1 MKLAAENG
9 HLFYKLYPALMCYT
23 NQRLKVVEKLASAF
37 EKYMAVPEELRLMVR
52 DTLFSHRELID
63 EFVRKNPSG
72 LTLTELSIVSSWKK
86 AVVGTFYIVR
96 YLKDY
101 TVFLDDRK
109 PPKAY
114 GVVAVVD
121 PLEELLGPT
130 IPVLTPAV
138 LLPFQG
144 TIICDGLLSPFR
156 SALGPIVRQRINEA
170 YREAKDNYGIIR
182 SLPFQE

>member
-1 MKLAAENG
+1 MKLSRDDG
-9 HLFYKLYPALMCYT
+9 RLFYKLYPALMCYT
-23 NQRLKVVEKLASAF
+23 NQRLKVVNKLASEF
-37 EKYMAVPEELRLMVR
+37 EKYIADPEELRLMVR

-63 EFVRKNPSG
+63 EFVRKNPDC
-72 LTLTELSIVSSWKK
+72 LTLTELSIVASWKK
-86 AVVGTFYIVR
+86 AVVGTFYIAC

-114 GVVAVVD
+114 GVVAVAE
-121 PLEELLGPT
+121 PLEELLGPN

-144 TIICDGLLSPFR
+144 RIIFDGLLSPFQ
-156 SALGPIVRQRINEA
+156 SALGPTVRQRVNDA
-170 YREAKDNYGIIR
+170 YRDARNTYGIIR
-182 SLPFQE
+182 SLPFPE